1 MILKIN
7 IQTQTTKFGFLGKV
21 NWTLYKYV
29 GIRYETFGSDFRH
42 A

>member
-7 IQTQTTKFGFLGKV
+7 ILTQTTKFGFLGKV
-21 NWTLYKYV
+21 NWTLYKYAGV
-29 GIRYETFGSDFRH
+29 KSENLGSDFRH